1 MLNLI
6 KNLSGGREAC
16 RRPVTFSW
24 RQISSW
30 ECSRNESPDLTL
42 LSSFGLLG
50 VLPVCDRKPR
60 AVEVIAVVHVGQPPS
75 LVQGDKKRSNWVDQ
89 MEDIWCSI
97 SNPIPLPLSLF
108 LSLSLSHTHTQT
120 HTPSRQD
127 CLFFTLKI
135 SILYLSQLLLTLERF
150 WDYETSA
157 SHVLSF
163 VAHSSS
169 LLKSLW
175 ILVWSSSMFKSCSC
189 LSEPPGKIS
198 ILLTFQAGLWDS
210 VNFRWGPGMHTWVC
224 CCWCF
229 WFPRPVVSNLLCT
242 RDRFHER
249 QFFHGR
255 GVEGMVLG
263 WFKPIICIMHFI
275 SNLMPLLIWQEVPV
289 CGPEVGD
296 PWVRRQWT

>member
-6 KNLSGGREAC
+6 KNLSRGRESC

-30 ECSRNESPDLTL
+30 ECSRNESPGLTL

-50 VLPVCDRKPR
+50 GLPVCDRKPR

-75 LVQGDKKRSNWVDQ
+75 LVQSDKKRSNWVDQ

-97 SNPIPLPLSLF
+97 SNPIPFSLSLSVSLSLC
-108 LSLSLSHTHTQT
+108 LSLSLSHT

-175 ILVWSSSMFKSCSC
+175 ILGWSSSMFKSCSC
-189 LSEPPGKIS
+189 LSGPPGKIS

-210 VNFRWGPGMHTWVC
+210 VNSRWGPGMHTWVC
-224 CCWCF
+224 CCF

-242 RDRFHER
+242 RDRYHER
-249 QFFHGR
+249 QFFHFSMDWGWR
-255 GVEGMVLG
+255 G
-263 WFKPIICIMHFI
+263 WFWDDSSTLHILCTLF
-275 SNLMPLLIWQEVPV
+275 LI
-289 CGPEVGD
+289 
-296 PWVRRQWT
+296 

>member
-1 MLNLI
+1 MVTHSILIISKEIWYYNYYYHYSFHFTVKKTAQELRVCMLNLI

-108 LSLSLSHTHTQT
+108 LSLSLTHTHTHRHT
-120 HTPSRQD
+120 HLQGRIAYSLHWKFQS
-127 CLFFTLKI
+127 CIYLNFFL
-135 SILYLSQLLLTLERF
+135 
-150 WDYETSA
+150 
-157 SHVLSF
+157 
-163 VAHSSS
+163 
-169 LLKSLW
+169 
-175 ILVWSSSMFKSCSC
+175 
-189 LSEPPGKIS
+189 P
-198 ILLTFQAGLWDS
+198 
-210 VNFRWGPGMHTWVC
+210 
-224 CCWCF
+224 
-229 WFPRPVVSNLLCT
+229 
-242 RDRFHER
+242 
-249 QFFHGR
+249 
-255 GVEGMVLG
+255 
-263 WFKPIICIMHFI
+263 
-275 SNLMPLLIWQEVPV
+275 
-289 CGPEVGD
+289 
-296 PWVRRQWT
+296 